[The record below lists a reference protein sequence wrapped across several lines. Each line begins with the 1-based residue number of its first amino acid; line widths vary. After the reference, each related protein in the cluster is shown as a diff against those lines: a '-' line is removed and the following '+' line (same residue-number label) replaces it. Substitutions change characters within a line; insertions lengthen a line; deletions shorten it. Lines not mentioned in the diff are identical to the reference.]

1 MNLIQSRR
9 QLSRLFLVMLLACF
23 TGVDALAHR
32 GHGCWTEMTWSEDRF
47 EIIHRLHLSDAIA
60 VLSALEPGTA
70 IDSLRGRARLALY
83 LESKF
88 SITPTETSTA
98 SVTTIGAEIED
109 DFLLVYQEWVTDRPA
124 TLPVIENRALLELEP
139 EAEHWLRYSVTPD
152 EVIER
157 RITPSDAG
165 SD

>member
-1 MNLIQSRR
+1 MVGQTY
-9 QLSRLFLVMLLACF
+9 V
-23 TGVDALAHR
+23 V
-32 GHGCWTEMTWSEDRF
+32 
-47 EIIHRLHLSDAIA
+47 
-60 VLSALEPGTA
+60 
-70 IDSLRGRARLALY
+70 
-83 LESKF
+83 
-88 SITPTETSTA
+88 
-98 SVTTIGAEIED
+98 GAEIED
-109 DFLLVYQEWVTDRPA
+109 DFLLVYQEWVTDRPD